1 MACARLDAI
10 VHALPLCKSPEV
22 AIHLTLHEQPMLY
35 YADPLLLQLAA
46 FTVSGVF
53 PILVFF
59 GGTLADAGAACA
71 LGLVSGLLDQ
81 AYGLHPRLGR
91 LSCFLSGLC
100 MGCLARLA
108 HAIGVSTC
116 TVSRDAVSSQLTTS
130 TDSLYPAL
138 FSGERSSPSLLAA

>member
-1 MACARLDAI
+1 M
-10 VHALPLCKSPEV
+10 LCP
-22 AIHLTLHEQPMLY
+22 
-35 YADPLLLQLAA
+35 ADPLLLQLIA
-46 FTVSGVF
+46 FTASGVF

-59 GGTLADAGAACA
+59 GGTLADAGVACV

-100 MGCLARLA
+100 MGCLARVA

-116 TVSRDAVSSQLTTS
+116 TASREIQPPLNAIGL
-130 TDSLYPAL
+130 
-138 FSGERSSPSLLAA
+138 